1 MKKNALISV
10 SDKRGVESLAKG
22 LEAAGYNIYATGRTY
37 EFLKANNIKVR
48 KIEELTGFP
57 EILGGRVKTLHPSI
71 FGGILAKREEEH
83 LNQLRSL
90 NIETFDIVVVNL
102 YPFEDARRKGLK
114 EEELIEFI
122 DIGGPSLIRA
132 AAKNY
137 RWVTVV
143 VSPDDYL
150 EVLEEIQQNGETSLE
165 LRKKLAL
172 KAFALTAFYD
182 TMIAGY
188 LAKELREN
196 FPEYLSIA
204 GRKIMKLRYGENP
217 HQKAAFYIAPFSVW
231 EEMEVLHGKS
241 LSYNNIAD
249 LYSAWNLALEFQ
261 EPFVAI
267 IKHQSPCGAAVGADL
282 KEAFE
287 KALASDPQSA
297 FGGIVALN
305 RPVDPA
311 TAEAMSKIFLE
322 VIVAPDYQEEALKI
336 LQKKK
341 NLRLVRMPFESRTP
355 VEAHFLN
362 GALLVQE
369 SDRITGEDFN
379 FRWVTSK
386 TSNRLDEMRFGVK
399 VVKALKSNAAV
410 VIRNGMI
417 VGGCGGQTSRVEAVR
432 IACER
437 AGERAKGAVL
447 VSDGFFPFPDSIE
460 IAASWGIEVVVQ
472 PGGSKRD
479 SEVIQKAEELG
490 LAMAFTGR
498 RHFRH

>member
-22 LEAAGYNIYATGRTY
+22 LESAGYSIYATGKTY

-48 KIEELTGFP
+48 KIEELTNFP

-83 LNQLRSL
+83 LNQLQSL

-132 AAKNY
+132 AAKNF

-150 EVLEEIQQNGETSLE
+150 QVLEEIQQKGETSLQ

-188 LAKELREN
+188 LAKQLGEN
-196 FPEYLSIA
+196 FPEYLSFA
-204 GRKIMKLRYGENP
+204 GRKVMELRYGENP

-231 EEMEVLHGKS
+231 EEMEVLHGKP

-249 LYSAWNLALEFQ
+249 LYSAWSLALEFQ
-261 EPFVAI
+261 EPFATI
-267 IKHQSPCGAAVGADL
+267 IKHQSPCGAAIGAEL
-282 KEAFE
+282 KEAFD

-336 LQKKK
+336 LQRKK
-341 NLRLVRMPFESRTP
+341 NLRLVRMPFETSTP
-355 VEAHFLN
+355 LEAHFLN

-369 SDRITGEDFN
+369 SDRITEEDFN
-379 FRWVTSK
+379 FQWVTSK
-386 TSNRLDEMRFGVK
+386 TSSRLDEMRFGVK

-410 VIRNGMI
+410 VVKDGMI
-417 VGGCGGQTSRVEAVR
+417 AGGCGGQTSRVEAVR